1 MTENAI
7 VGYTGFVGSNLLQ
20 FYKFEH
26 FYNSKNFNTAKDKS
40 FDTMF
45 FAGIPAVKWYANK
58 HPEEDENTIEEI
70 KSILKTVKVKK
81 LILIST
87 IDIYDKVDGQ
97 YDEDYNINCDNNH
110 VYGKHRYLFEE
121 FVKSTFNDYTII
133 RLPALFGKGL
143 KKNIIYDLIH
153 NNNVNDIPL
162 HSAFQWYYLDWLKK
176 DIDIILKHNIKVCN
190 LFTEPIHTKDII
202 KVFNDVFHIDYHFQ
216 LEYFDEGKPMRKY
229 DVCTKYNNLFNCEKN
244 YIINKEK
251 VLLAIKEYLLFEKQD
266 KSNLCVSNIC
276 VNHLSQLQLASIL
289 KLYGIKHIQ
298 IAPTKIIQSWN
309 NLHNLDLSVYTDL
322 GLNVYAFQSITY
334 TLNHLNIFDA
344 TTQDALY
351 KHLVKVIDC
360 AESNKVSVLVFGC
373 PRNRK
378 IKNDTLDNNK
388 TFIDFFKKLGNYLE
402 NKHVTICLENNSKLY
417 NCNFINT
424 IQECSDLVNQINKPN
439 IKMMVDLG
447 NAVMEHDDWYYLRKH
462 MDIIY
467 NIDVAHP
474 FMKDFT
480 DVHESNE
487 VFQFVLNK
495 NYYSRKINL
504 EMLIKSEDNEI
515 NILTTSL
522 KNFLSV
528 YCIHD

>member
-1 MTENAI
+1 M
-7 VGYTGFVGSNLLQ
+7 
-20 FYKFEH
+20 
-26 FYNSKNFNTAKDKS
+26 
-40 FDTMF
+40 
-45 FAGIPAVKWYANK
+45 
-58 HPEEDENTIEEI
+58 
-70 KSILKTVKVKK
+70 
-81 LILIST
+81 
-87 IDIYDKVDGQ
+87 
-97 YDEDYNINCDNNH
+97 
-110 VYGKHRYLFEE
+110 
-121 FVKSTFNDYTII
+121 
-133 RLPALFGKGL
+133 
-143 KKNIIYDLIH
+143 
-153 NNNVNDIPL
+153 
-162 HSAFQWYYLDWLKK
+162 
-176 DIDIILKHNIKVCN
+176 
-190 LFTEPIHTKDII
+190 
-202 KVFNDVFHIDYHFQ
+202 
-216 LEYFDEGKPMRKY
+216 
-229 DVCTKYNNLFNCEKN
+229 
-244 YIINKEK
+244 
-251 VLLAIKEYLLFEKQD
+251 
-266 KSNLCVSNIC
+266 
-276 VNHLSQLQLASIL
+276 
-289 KLYGIKHIQ
+289 
-298 IAPTKIIQSWN
+298 
-309 NLHNLDLSVYTDL
+309 YTDL

-487 VFQFVLNK
+487 IFQFVLNN